1 MCVKLLTTVLSKVR
15 YTVATLVPRVLC
27 IGREEREPDT
37 HSYSREVPTFSH
49 TFSVF
54 LEQQVEMSEL
64 TKHFSTKT
72 VCLWSCG
79 EIFLELIDTLREGRG
94 REGGRGGRERRKE
107 DEGTY
112 QGIGCKNKN

>member
-1 MCVKLLTTVLSKVR
+1 MH
-15 YTVATLVPRVLC
+15 

-37 HSYSREVPTFSH
+37 HSYSHEVPTSSFSH

-54 LEQQVEMSEL
+54 LEQQVEMSKL

-94 REGGRGGRERRKE
+94 REGRGREGGRGGGREEGREGGREGEEEGRGGR
-107 DEGTY
+107 
-112 QGIGCKNKN
+112 

>member
-1 MCVKLLTTVLSKVR
+1 MCVKLLTTVLSEVR

-27 IGREEREPDT
+27 MGREKREPGT
-37 HSYSREVPTFSH
+37 HSYSREVPTSYPFPSH

-64 TKHFSTKT
+64 TEHFSTKT

-79 EIFLELIDTLREGRG
+79 EILLELIDTL
-94 REGGRGGRERRKE
+94 
-107 DEGTY
+107 
-112 QGIGCKNKN
+112 